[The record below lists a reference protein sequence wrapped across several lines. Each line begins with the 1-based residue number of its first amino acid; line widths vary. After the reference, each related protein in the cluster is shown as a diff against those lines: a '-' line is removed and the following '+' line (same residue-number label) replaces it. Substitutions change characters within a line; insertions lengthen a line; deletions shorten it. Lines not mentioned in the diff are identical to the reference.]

1 MRRRSAGRLWRH
13 PNFLRLWTGQSVSQ
27 FGSEITM
34 LALPLVAVLLLDAS
48 PLEVGLLRAA
58 WSGPRLVFGF
68 AAGLAVDRLRRRPL
82 LVGSDLV
89 RAVALSAIP
98 LAALLGGLE
107 MWLVFLV
114 AFVLGTFDTLFIIAY
129 QSFLPSVISRADLV
143 EGNGKLQTTAA
154 VAQVAGPGIG
164 GALVQLLTGPV
175 VLLVNSLTF
184 VCSAAMIAV
193 VRVREEPP
201 PPKSRQPHAIRAELS
216 LGWQHLIADP
226 LLRAIGGSS
235 AILGVFF
242 GVQQAVLIVYLA
254 DELRLSSFVIGV
266 ILAVGSVGAVVG
278 AIVAGVLG
286 ARNLGPT
293 LVLAVIVN
301 AVGASLLGFAGDA
314 AAIPLLVLGQVL
326 AGVSIP
332 IYTVNVTSL
341 RQAVAP
347 PELLGR
353 ITATFA
359 VIGWGMI
366 PVGALLGGLLPSLIG
381 VQATLAVGGLGK
393 FGAVVWL
400 LLSPIRRMREIPA
413 VT

>member
-1 MRRRSAGRLWRH
+1 
-13 PNFLRLWTGQSVSQ
+13 VSQ

-58 WSGPRLVFGF
+58 WSGPRLVFSF
-68 AAGLAVDRLRRRPL
+68 AAGLAVDRMRRKPL
-82 LVGSDLV
+82 LIGSDLV

-107 MWLVFLV
+107 MWLVFLI

-154 VAQVAGPGIG
+154 VAQVAGPGFG

-175 VLLVNSLTF
+175 VLLVDSLTF
-184 VCSAAMIAV
+184 LFSAVMIAV
-193 VRVREEPP
+193 VRVREET
-201 PPKSRQPHAIRAELS
+201 PPKSPQPQAIRTELS
-216 LGWQHLIADP
+216 VGWRHMVAHP

-254 DELRLSSFVIGV
+254 NELRLSPFVIGV
-266 ILAVGSVGAVVG
+266 VLAVGSVGAVVG
-278 AIVAGVLG
+278 AIVAGMVG

-301 AVGASLLGFAGDA
+301 GVGASLLGFAGGA

-353 ITATFA
+353 ITAAFA
-359 VIGWGMI
+359 VISWGMI

-393 FGAVVWL
+393 FGAAVWL
-400 LLSPIRRMREIPA
+400 LRSPIRRMREIPA
-413 VT
+413 PA